1 MPPEIGILHRI
12 AQKIYKDLIEPELV
26 TIEPVMKKGDILPK
40 CNILLIHLGIHDRV
54 YILHHIRNA
63 ALVYNK
69 FHLAALNLGHIQ
81 DIVEYTQ
88 KVSGR
93 TVYLLQ
99 TFDTLVLSLV
109 RTQCHLSHS
118 DYSIHR
124 RSDLM

>member
-1 MPPEIGILHRI
+1 MSPKIGILHRI

-26 TIEPVMKKGDILPK
+26 TVVPVMKKGDILHK
-40 CNILLIHLGIHDRV
+40 RNILLIHLGIHDRI

-69 FHLAALNLGHIQ
+69 FHLATLNLGHIQ
-81 DIVEYTQ
+81 DIVEYAQ
-88 KVSGR
+88 KVSGC

-109 RTQCHLSHS
+109 RAQRHLSHS
-118 DYSIHR
+118 DDSIHR